1 MMLVYQTTSYKDE
14 VKEMNKL
21 DIIEVRELEFKL
33 EVIMYFLVSRNG
45 YSFKLYNH
53 SLPNSNEPN
62 SNIIE
67 YMEDVI
73 NLISKLNG

>member
-1 MMLVYQTTSYKDE
+1 MIFLKEE
-14 VKEMNKL
+14 VRKMDKL
-21 DIIEVRELEFKL
+21 DNIELRELEFKL
-33 EVIMYFLVSRNG
+33 EVIMYFLVTKDG

-53 SLPNSNEPN
+53 PLPHSEEPD

-73 NLISKLNG
+73 NLISKLKG

>member
-1 MMLVYQTTSYKDE
+1 MLVYQTTSYKDE

-45 YSFKLYNH
+45 YSFKLYN
-53 SLPNSNEPN
+53 
-62 SNIIE
+62 
-67 YMEDVI
+67 YC
-73 NLISKLNG
+73 